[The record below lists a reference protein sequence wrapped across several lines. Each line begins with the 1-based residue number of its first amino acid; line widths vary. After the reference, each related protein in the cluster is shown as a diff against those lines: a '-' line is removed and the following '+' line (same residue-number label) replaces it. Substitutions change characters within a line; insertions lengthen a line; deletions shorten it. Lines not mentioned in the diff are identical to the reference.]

1 FGAGGGRLLAHQ
13 GGEVVTGSGRGP
25 AQHVPGPDRARPED
39 LVAAPAQ
46 RVVVVEQRLQR
57 RLDPLVRGPRR
68 GLYDGRLVEAVGGAG
83 DRVEP
88 GGDRRGRHRP
98 RAVAGPDGPGPPG
111 GAGDERQ
118 RLRGAVHEDVLR
130 GDREAR
136 LPCPGDQLD
145 GTDAVAA
152 AVAGPRLGTGG
163 L

>member
-1 FGAGGGRLLAHQ
+1 
-13 GGEVVTGSGRGP
+13 P

-88 GGDRRGRHRP
+88 GGDRRGRP
-98 RAVAGPDGPGPPG
+98 GPGAGAGADGPGAPG

-118 RLRGAVHEDVLR
+118 RVRGAVHEDVLR
-130 GDREAR
+130 GDGEAR
-136 LPCPGDQLD
+136 LPCPGDRLD

-152 AVAGPRLGTGG
+152 EVEEPGVG
-163 L
+163 